1 MVSVFL
7 SGEMVMQLPG
17 IIEKYCPIVND
28 INPATV
34 MNMAFYRMALY
45 NDPFDFY
52 MNMGKLVVA
61 AVVFLTI
68 GVLVLRREKYAS
80 V

>member
-1 MVSVFL
+1 
-7 SGEMVMQLPG
+7 MQLPG
-17 IIEKYCPIVND
+17 IIERICPVIND

-34 MNMAFYRMALY
+34 MNMAFYRMAMF

-52 MNMGKLVVA
+52 VNMIKLV
-61 AVVFLTI
+61 AVSVIFLTI
-68 GVLVLRREKYAS
+68 GTLVLRREKYAS

>member
-1 MVSVFL
+1 
-7 SGEMVMQLPG
+7 
-17 IIEKYCPIVND
+17 
-28 INPATV
+28 

-52 MNMGKLVVA
+52 MNMGKLVIA